1 MNWTYEILKEHSRKQ
16 CDKMVN
22 YVGNDPQRFSQ
33 LVDIFLQGPYRITQR
48 AAWPLSNCVEKHP
61 ELLRP
66 HWKKILAFM
75 SRPGIH
81 DAVKRNTLRML
92 QFVRIP
98 KPYQGRTAD
107 LCFAFLTNTKE
118 PVAIRV
124 FAMTVLA
131 NLAHEVPELKN
142 ELIPIIEDQLPYASA
157 GFLSRSR
164 KVLKQL
170 KQ

>member
-1 MNWTYEILKEHSRKQ
+1 MNWTKEILKEHSKRQ
-16 CDKMVN
+16 CDKIVT
-22 YVGNDPQRFSQ
+22 YVGNNPERFAR
-33 LVDIFLQGPYRITQR
+33 LVAVFLEGPYRITQR
-48 AAWPLSNCVEKHP
+48 AAWPLSYCVEKHP

-66 HWKKILAFM
+66 HWKKILAFVDK
-75 SRPGIH
+75 PGVH
-81 DAVKRNTLRML
+81 DAVKRNVLRMF
-92 QFVRIP
+92 QFVRVP
-98 KPYQGRTAD
+98 KVYQGLTAE
-107 LCFAFLTNTKE
+107 LCFKLLANTKE

-131 NLAHEVPELKN
+131 NMAKEVPELKN
-142 ELIPIIEDQLPYASA
+142 ELIPIIEDHLPYASA